1 VDDADLDDAERA
13 NVHIP
18 ESEEPDDD
26 ASWPVL
32 SDLDLAVCLVDD
44 GRTDARSAFF
54 AEPTE
59 LTAPDARASEGRG
72 AFSRPRSPRSP

>member
-44 GRTDARSAFF
+44 GRTDARSAFS
-54 AEPTE
+54 
-59 LTAPDARASEGRG
+59 R
-72 AFSRPRSPRSP
+72 SRPS